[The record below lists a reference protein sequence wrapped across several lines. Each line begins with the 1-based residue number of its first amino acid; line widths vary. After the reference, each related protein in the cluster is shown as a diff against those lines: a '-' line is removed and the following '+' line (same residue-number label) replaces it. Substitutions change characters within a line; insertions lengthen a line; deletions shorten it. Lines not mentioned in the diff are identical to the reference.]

1 MTRAKITSDAE
12 YLTAIQQRIRS
23 VGLNAEMFARVRED
37 VLSDPRFSASPDHVR
52 EEIVSALE
60 TRRLQIAK
68 LASAI

>member
-1 MTRAKITSDAE
+1 MTRATITPDAE
-12 YLTAIQQRIRS
+12 YLTATQQRIRS

-37 VLSDPRFSASPDHVR
+37 VLSAPQFTAAPDHVR

-60 TRRLQIAK
+60 ARRFQIAK

>member
-1 MTRAKITSDAE
+1 MIRATITSNAE

-37 VLSDPRFSASPDHVR
+37 VLSDPQFSAAPNHVR
-52 EEIVSALE
+52 EEIMSALE
-60 TRRLQIAK
+60 ARRLQIAK